1 MLNGLRLVLEREP
14 RGLHNARPPSAFD
27 FLADGEQRCIQ
38 SGTRS
43 FKEIMRVIRK
53 PNIDLTLMTGS
64 NDVRGD
70 RQIRRHAD
78 AAGDVVESAN
88 R

>member
-1 MLNGLRLVLEREP
+1 
-14 RGLHNARPPSAFD
+14 
-27 FLADGEQRCIQ
+27 
-38 SGTRS
+38 
-43 FKEIMRVIRK
+43 MRVIRK
-53 PNIDLTLMTGS
+53 PNIDLTPMTGS

-78 AAGDVVESAN
+78 ATGDVVESAN